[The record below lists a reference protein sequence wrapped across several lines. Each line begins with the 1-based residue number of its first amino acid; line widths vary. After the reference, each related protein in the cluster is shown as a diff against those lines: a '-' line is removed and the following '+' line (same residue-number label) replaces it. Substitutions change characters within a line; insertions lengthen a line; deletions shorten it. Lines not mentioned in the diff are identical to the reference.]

1 MVILLTL
8 WHVIFVRLW
17 LNCLPTC
24 VLWASSSNGTQHD
37 ILWQARMLSH
47 PKKGIHTEL
56 RLHHSILPS
65 QSSGLPTFCFEDI
78 FHLSVTPSW
87 STSHRIGCEQQQIRQ
102 VEKSQ
107 GLIKAWK
114 HKYFARPFGS
124 ESHETSSFHC
134 LLSQNLAQ
142 SSLWLVGWGR
152 KIIISLG
159 YTDSV
164 LW

>member
-1 MVILLTL
+1 MGLKMVLCGK
-8 WHVIFVRLW
+8 RG
-17 LNCLPTC
+17 C
-24 VLWASSSNGTQHD
+24 WATPRKESIQNLGFR
-37 ILWQARMLSH
+37 I
-47 PKKGIHTEL
+47 IHTEF

-78 FHLSVTPSW
+78 FHLSVKFSW
-87 STSHRIGCEQQQIRQ
+87 STRHRIGCEQQQIHQ

-107 GLIKAWK
+107 GLSKAWK

-152 KIIISLG
+152 KIIISPG
-159 YTDSV
+159 YIDSV
-164 LW
+164 LR